1 MKLNCLGR
9 NGLEML
15 ILLMHEVFSN
25 SMDLR
30 NGGSILSVKL
40 IFRKDLRLMKM
51 DIIIVVLQYLFLK
64 VCKWTDRFAQ
74 KINWLFFLVADHG
87 SKSKLCIFS
96 LWIYFWYVFCRMSG
110 FRLQLPDFVLLHWI
124 FDFGSLLP
132 L

>member
-1 MKLNCLGR
+1 MKLNCLGG

-40 IFRKDLRLMKM
+40 IFRKDLRSMKM

-74 KINWLFFLVADHG
+74 KD
-87 SKSKLCIFS
+87 
-96 LWIYFWYVFCRMSG
+96 
-110 FRLQLPDFVLLHWI
+110 
-124 FDFGSLLP
+124 
-132 L
+132 

>member
-74 KINWLFFLVADHG
+74 KINVLFFLVADHG

-96 LWIYFWYVFCRMSG
+96 LCI
-110 FRLQLPDFVLLHWI
+110 
-124 FDFGSLLP
+124 
-132 L
+132 